1 MKNNLIAT
9 LLFAFYTSSNAFAID
24 ISNNIDI
31 NGDPDVS
38 GDGRHYS
45 ENVNI
50 TNGIINISNDAELS
64 ADDHTIS
71 ISGENTTINI
81 TTQGGMFS
89 DKLILTGGTV
99 NTSNGFFIGSSDF
112 NMNGGELNV
121 ENSQIGGQGIEGETP
136 EGITTIS
143 GGNTAITSGV
153 ININKGKAGWGSS
166 TNFTEYDGNLLLSEN
181 ISLGG
186 TLNIAEGA
194 GLETR
199 TGAIGN
205 DWNSE
210 DEEMILNDEKSNI
223 RTTTSGLINLG
234 GTLVS
239 DVSGQGTLAITSKNA
254 VLDGNVSGVNL
265 IFDTNNSLSNTING
279 RIENLSSLNI
289 SNGASLN
296 YDKTIYGVGELNVS
310 GNLNVSK
317 TISTRDVNFK
327 DGAQVNIGIG
337 NKAEIAADDFT
348 VTIDGNNT
356 KVNIAANSGIFSN
369 KINLNAGK
377 VNVANGF
384 FISESDFTMDG
395 GELNIAN
402 SQFGGQGIESD
413 TVSGGNTIING
424 GTINI
429 NEGKAGWGSNTNFT
443 EYDGNLLLSENILL
457 GGTLNITEGTGLETM
472 TGFIFIDD
480 GTSEEVMVLNG
491 DKSDIKTT
499 TSGLINLGG
508 TLVSNVSG
516 QGTLAITSKNA
527 VLDGNV
533 SGVNVDVK
541 SNISMANTFK
551 GSLSANK
558 TTIYDGSSLDL
569 GIKTLQTNS
578 LDVKDNG
585 TLAFQV
591 SGKNDGEYGKVKANS
606 INISNVGTKLN
617 LTLDNGVLA
626 KNETKTF
633 TILDSSNITGSFAE
647 LSKNSRYEFID
658 NSDGTFDITG
668 KATAGDVAED
678 AGADDHKSVASAWL
692 DGVEISGNSQA
703 QKVVNILN
711 TLSQTNP
718 KEFVKALKT
727 LAPVVAP
734 MTHSSSQTQNQ
745 QLFNVAGGR
754 MDSGSMGMSGG
765 DTFEKVGLWAQ
776 GLYNKTKYSVSD
788 GFDGK
793 STGIAFGADAYVAD
807 NTKLGLGFAY
817 TKSDIDTTGRDVDV
831 DNYSLFLYGEQ
842 FFEKLYVNGVL
853 NYNFGKYNEK
863 KNVAGI
869 SVKGDYNTNSIGA
882 QILTGYN
889 FNSGIAP
896 HGGLRYAWTHQGSYT
911 DTALQYVNS
920 SNSNTLTALL
930 GARYAHNFHK
940 KGFNLI
946 PEISAMLTYDLAHS
960 NDSSVV
966 SLANGSI
973 YEISSDKLERFGG
986 EVGVKLGFE
995 INDFEISLKYEGQF
1009 KKDFTN
1015 NSGLINLRYN
1025 F

>member
-9 LLFAFYTSSNAFAID
+9 LVFAFYTSSNAFAID
-24 ISNNIDI
+24 ITDNINI
-31 NGDPDVS
+31 NGDLNVS

-89 DKLILTGGTV
+89 DKLILSGGTV
-99 NTSNGFFIGSSDF
+99 NTSNGFFISSSDF

-136 EGITTIS
+136 EGIATIS
-143 GGNTAITSGV
+143 GGNTAITSGI

-166 TNFTEYDGNLLLSEN
+166 TNFTEYNGNLLLSEN

-210 DEEMILNDEKSNI
+210 DEEMILKDEKSNI

-239 DVSGQGTLAITSKNA
+239 D
-254 VLDGNVSGVNL
+254 
-265 IFDTNNSLSNTING
+265 
-279 RIENLSSLNI
+279 
-289 SNGASLN
+289 
-296 YDKTIYGVGELNVS
+296 
-310 GNLNVSK
+310 
-317 TISTRDVNFK
+317 
-327 DGAQVNIGIG
+327 
-337 NKAEIAADDFT
+337 
-348 VTIDGNNT
+348 
-356 KVNIAANSGIFSN
+356 
-369 KINLNAGK
+369 
-377 VNVANGF
+377 
-384 FISESDFTMDG
+384 
-395 GELNIAN
+395 
-402 SQFGGQGIESD
+402 
-413 TVSGGNTIING
+413 
-424 GTINI
+424 
-429 NEGKAGWGSNTNFT
+429 
-443 EYDGNLLLSENILL
+443 
-457 GGTLNITEGTGLETM
+457 
-472 TGFIFIDD
+472 
-480 GTSEEVMVLNG
+480 
-491 DKSDIKTT
+491 
-499 TSGLINLGG
+499 
-508 TLVSNVSG
+508 VSG

-585 TLAFQV
+585 TLAFQI
-591 SGKNDGEYGKVKANS
+591 SGKNDGEYGKVEANS

-626 KNETKTF
+626 KDETKTF
-633 TILDSSNITGSFAE
+633 KILDSNDITGSFAE

-658 NSDGTFDITG
+658 NGDGTFNITG

-734 MTHSSSQTQNQ
+734 TTHSSSQSQNQ
-745 QLFNVAGGR
+745 QLFNVVAGR

-765 DTFEKVGLWAQ
+765 DTFEKVGVWAQ
-776 GLYNKTKYSVSD
+776 GLYNKTKYDVSD

-793 STGIAFGADAYVAD
+793 SQGIALGADAYITD

-817 TKSDIDTTGRDVDV
+817 TKSDIDAIGRDVDV
-831 DNYSLFLYGEQ
+831 DNYSIFLYGEQ
-842 FFEKLYVNGVL
+842 LFDKLYINGAL
-853 NYNFGKYNEK
+853 NYNFGKYDEA
-863 KNVAGI
+863 KNIAGVG
-869 SVKGDYNTNSIGA
+869 VKGDYNANSIGV
-882 QILTGYN
+882 QVLTGYRFDN
-889 FNSGIAP
+889 GFSP
-896 HGGLRYAWTHQGSYT
+896 EGGFRYAWTHQGSYT
-911 DTALQYVNS
+911 DTVGQHMKS
-920 SNSNTLTALL
+920 TNSNTLTALL
-930 GARYAHNFHK
+930 GGRYLHNFK
-940 KGFNLI
+940 NKGFNI
-946 PEISAMLTYDLAHS
+946 VPEIGVMLTYDVACS

-966 SLANGSI
+966 SLPNGSL
-973 YEISSDKLERFGG
+973 YEISGDELERFGG
-986 EVGVKLGFE
+986 ELSLKLGFE
-995 INDFEISLKYEGQF
+995 INDFEISLKYEGQY

-1015 NSGLINLRYN
+1015 NSGIINFRYN